1 VSTRVHLDRLEI
13 KTPRWAKVHA
23 WLFERWCF
31 VRVLTKKLSTRAALL
46 FGVWGT
52 VTLVLFTLSDHPHSS
67 WVETGY
73 TSLALLLGELPSG
86 LPRQRLAQAMFFA
99 APLLGLAVVVET
111 IVELGRILRDRSQ
124 NRLGWSRVM
133 AMSMTKHVIVVGMGK
148 VGYRTYC
155 TLKRLG
161 ARLVVID
168 RSDDGEF
175 MAELRASGV
184 PVLIGD
190 ARRDALLEDAHVGAA
205 RAIVVATDN
214 DMVNLEVALD
224 ARRKNPNI
232 RVVMRMFD
240 QNLADKVQRGFDIT
254 AALSTATLGAPTL
267 AATAL
272 LSNVLSTTIIDNQL
286 LLTVRTT
293 VRRGDPWCG
302 RRIAEVVE
310 MHRVGILST
319 QRDEKGLQLFPPLS
333 TEIAEDDVL
342 VVQGPYQELVDLGVA
357 SA

>member
-1 VSTRVHLDRLEI
+1 MRAHPDLIDVKV
-13 KTPRWAKVHA
+13 PRWFKLQS
-23 WLFERWCF
+23 WLFEKWCF
-31 VRVLTKKLSTRAALL
+31 VRVLAQKLGTRAALL
-46 FGVWGT
+46 FGVWGA
-52 VTLVLFTLSDHPHSS
+52 VTLMLFALSDHQHPSL
-67 WVETGY
+67 VEAGY

-86 LPRQRLAQAMFFA
+86 LPRSKLAQLMFFT
-99 APLLGLAVVVET
+99 APLVGLAVVVET
-111 IVELGRILRDRSQ
+111 IVELGRILRDREQ

-148 VGYRTYC
+148 VGYRTYS

-168 RSDDGEF
+168 RSEDGEF

-190 ARRDALLEDAHVGAA
+190 ARRDALLEDAHVAAA

-240 QNLADKVQRGFDIT
+240 QNLADKVQQGFDIP
-254 AALSTATLGAPTL
+254 AALSTATIGAPTL

-286 LLTVRTT
+286 LLTVRYT

-302 RRIAEVVE
+302 RRITEVVE

-319 QRDEKGLQLFPPLS
+319 QRDQKGLRLFPPLS
-333 TEIAEDDVL
+333 TEILENDVL

-357 SA
+357 ST